1 MEQIA
6 HTPKQLALI
15 LRGQRGLRQLT
26 QGEAGGRV
34 RLLTKT
40 VSKLENQPENS
51 TIESLFKMLSAL
63 DLELVVRA
71 KSDGTDRPEL
81 EW

>member
-15 LRGQRGLRQLT
+15 LRGQRSLRQLT
-26 QGEAGGRV
+26 QAEAGARV

-63 DLELVVRA
+63 DLELVVRP